1 MMVMMCGV
9 VWGQTNASSR
19 PNTFYTSINDI
30 GTKPFA
36 IVNTNEGKALYGST
50 NQNIAYADYATAF
63 VSSNAVT
70 QYKLEPVTGG
80 YLLRCVT
87 PTGVDY
93 GLWGSNTC
101 YFNAQPNIGGLT
113 FNLGLNNQN
122 GQDMENGAVWELN
135 YVSGNGWTLRCVGN
149 NGYAAPN
156 GVTQTDP
163 YYWQFC
169 SLTYSPQTK
178 AISNSNMIYAYKIQ
192 NQNQSDNNYYYF
204 VADGSTLNSNLK
216 TSNVDSDTNA
226 STAYWYFIPN
236 GNNGYSIMQLV
247 SGYGVHYPD
256 MDTSKNVNENDN
268 DSKRHQITL
277 TATPSAFRF
286 NDNGFILHGGADW
299 DLEPDSRNGAN
310 LNLWLNTSLD
320 NTFGRWN
327 YVSEQG
333 IPLQKV
339 FSDFS
344 ITGADVITYTGTG
357 TQQYNPNTDVYY
369 SEYFQF
375 TLGGNTYYKVG
386 NAAAT
391 TAAPQGT
398 KITDFEWSLSD
409 NAAGHATVSNAGV
422 ITYSTYFNED
432 TEVTL
437 TLKA

>member
-1 MMVMMCGV
+1 MKHNQTMSKNAVRGIINHLSSHTVRHSKQNATQHKSCHITMLQLMRRAVAICVMVMMCGV

-226 STAYWYFIPN
+226 STAY
-236 GNNGYSIMQLV
+236 
-247 SGYGVHYPD
+247 
-256 MDTSKNVNENDN
+256 
-268 DSKRHQITL
+268 
-277 TATPSAFRF
+277 
-286 NDNGFILHGGADW
+286 
-299 DLEPDSRNGAN
+299 
-310 LNLWLNTSLD
+310 
-320 NTFGRWN
+320 
-327 YVSEQG
+327 
-333 IPLQKV
+333 
-339 FSDFS
+339 
-344 ITGADVITYTGTG
+344 
-357 TQQYNPNTDVYY
+357 
-369 SEYFQF
+369 
-375 TLGGNTYYKVG
+375 
-386 NAAAT
+386 
-391 TAAPQGT
+391 
-398 KITDFEWSLSD
+398 
-409 NAAGHATVSNAGV
+409 
-422 ITYSTYFNED
+422 
-432 TEVTL
+432 
-437 TLKA
+437 